1 MKFFGT
7 TLIVC
12 IALAAVVVSARA
24 QSARGYD
31 TSGRLVFTTNDGASR
46 TPDGRLLRLHSKRG
60 NVSKTYDTN
69 GRLLNIGIKR
79 GNVQYVYDTRG
90 RLIGRGFYN
99 TGRFYDAHG
108 RYVATVR

>member
-1 MKFFGT
+1 MT
-7 TLIVC
+7 RLVL
-12 IALAAVVVSARA
+12 ALLLAFTVTEAVA
-24 QSARGYD
+24 QAARGYD
-31 TSGRLVFTTNDGASR
+31 TSGRLVSTTNNGASY
-46 TPDGRLLRLHSKRG
+46 TPDGRLLRLHTKRG

-79 GNVQYVYDTRG
+79 GNVQSVYDTSG

-108 RYVATVR
+108 RYIATVR